1 MGGKHGM
8 YCTLVG
14 MNRKSLENL
23 RLSSSGPVIFHICTV
38 LTRIAT
44 AVFAFIVS
52 CARQ

>member
-1 MGGKHGM
+1 MGGKYGM
-8 YCTLVG
+8 YCRLVG

-23 RLSSSGPVIFHICTV
+23 RLSFGPVIFHICTV

-52 CARQ
+52 CATQ